1 MLKLITS
8 ETIAIMERLAR
19 EIGDESGFKTNSIIT
34 YLS

>member
-19 EIGDESGFKTNSIIT
+19 EIREESGGKKNSMVT